1 MLADSTRRIAIVL
14 SPRLRGNQRQL
25 GVILPH
31 RGSIPAP
38 AGEPSFDVR
47 KCRPAWVYPRACGG
61 TANGDRTGVLYLGL
75 SPRLRGNPI
84 DSPVRSASLGSIPA
98 PAGEPPT
105 ETGPASC
112 TWVYPRACGGTRL
125 IARLDQ
131 LPSGLSP
138 RLRGNHL
145 IQHAAQP
152 LVRSIPAPAGE
163 PYTDTATLALSGV
176 YPRACGGTHDTSKSP
191 SMR

>member
-1 MLADSTRRIAIVL
+1 MGL
-14 SPRLRGNQRQL
+14 SPRLRGNL
-25 GVILPH
+25 ILNENANL
-31 RGSIPAP
+31 RFGSIPAP
-38 AGEPSFDVR
+38 AGEPTTGVGGLCLLR
-47 KCRPAWVYPRACGG
+47 VYPRACGG
-61 TANGDRTGVLYLGL
+61 NRFIVYLTVYFTGSIPAPAGE
-75 SPRLRGNPI
+75 P
-84 DSPVRSASLGSIPA
+84 DASGGSIPAPAGEPDASGGSIPA

-163 PYTDTATLALSGV
+163 PPDPTRGSATRKV